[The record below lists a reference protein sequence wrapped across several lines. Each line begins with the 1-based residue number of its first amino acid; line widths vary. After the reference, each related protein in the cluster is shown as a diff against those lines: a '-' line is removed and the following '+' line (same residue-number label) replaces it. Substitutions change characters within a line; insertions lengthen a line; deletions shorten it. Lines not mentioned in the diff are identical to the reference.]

1 MVTLDQIKEL
11 RSATGVAMQACKNA
25 LEEAGGDMDQAITVL
40 RKRGIAKAADR
51 SGRSACEGRVAV
63 MREGSKAAMIEL
75 RCETDFV
82 ARGDDF
88 VASANDFARKAFDGS
103 LGDASQELNDLGL
116 KVGEKIA
123 LGERVVL
130 SADHIGDY
138 VHSNG
143 KIGVLVALEGGSDE
157 LAKDIAMH
165 VAAMNPKVI
174 SPEDVSVELV
184 LKEKEIWNDE
194 LAKSG
199 KPEAMWDKILT
210 GKENKFRGEHALLK
224 QDFVKEPG
232 QKVEQILKGATVKEF
247 HRFAI

>member
-11 RSATGVAMQACKNA
+11 REATGVAMQACKNA
-25 LEEAGGDMDQAITVL
+25 LEEAGGDMDRAITVL
-40 RKRGIAKAADR
+40 RKRGEAKAADR
-51 SGRSACEGRVAV
+51 AGRSAGEGRVAIA
-63 MREGSKAAMIEL
+63 REGDKASMIEL

-88 VASANDFARKAFDGS
+88 VASAADFARKELDGT
-103 LGDASQELNDLGL
+103 LGDASQTLNDLGL
-116 KVGEKIA
+116 KVGEKVE
-123 LGERVVL
+123 LGKRVVL

-143 KIGVLVALEGGSDE
+143 KIGVLVALDGGSDE

-165 VAAMNPKVI
+165 IAAMAPKVV
-174 SPEDVSVELV
+174 SPEDVSAELV
-184 LKEKEIWNDE
+184 EKEKEIWNDE
-194 LAKSG
+194 LVKSG
-199 KPEAMWDKILT
+199 KPQEMWDKILT

-224 QDFVKEPG
+224 QEFVKEPG